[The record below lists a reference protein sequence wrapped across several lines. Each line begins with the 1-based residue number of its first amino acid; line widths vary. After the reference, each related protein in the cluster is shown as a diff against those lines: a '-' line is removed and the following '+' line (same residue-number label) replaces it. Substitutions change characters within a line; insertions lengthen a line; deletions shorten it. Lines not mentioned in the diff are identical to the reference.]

1 LGWEELTMSIQ
12 TKSINSALVYY
23 DDRYTNRLIDAVGA
37 NVVKWELPV
46 GVPKDDTT
54 DDPSGLVNTETGT
67 NTVLSS
73 TTAGDRLTVTTGA
86 TEYNG
91 VNLQVHGS
99 AFKLESGKPC
109 YFGARIAV
117 QNGSKGDYLIGL
129 CEVDTTLLATAT
141 AHALSVTDDGVF
153 FYQLNDETSFAF
165 VNELGG
171 TEGEIATGIT
181 TGNSTY
187 HDLEFYYDG
196 AVLYAY
202 ANGSEIGSVASGIA
216 DQALTPSINVRTGDD
231 GAEIL
236 YVQWM
241 RAIQIR

>member
-1 LGWEELTMSIQ
+1 MAVQ
-12 TKSINSALVYY
+12 TKSVNNALVYY
-23 DDRYTNRLIDAVGA
+23 DDRYDNRWLDAVGA

-46 GVPKDDTT
+46 GPPQDDTT
-54 DDPSGLVNTETGT
+54 DDPTFMVNTEGGT
-67 NTVLSS
+67 NTVLGS
-73 TTAGDRLTVTTGA
+73 TTAGDRLIITTGG

-99 AFKLESGKPC
+99 AFKIESGKPL

-117 QNGSKGDYLIGL
+117 QNGAGKGDYLIGL
-129 CEVDTTLLATAT
+129 CEADTTLLATSSS
-141 AHALSVTDDGVF
+141 HALAVTDDGVYF
-153 FYQLNDETSFAF
+153 HQLQAATTFTF

-171 TEGEIATGIT
+171 TEGSIATGIV

-196 AVLYAY
+196 SVLYVY
-202 ANGSEIGSVASGIA
+202 ADAAEIGSVATGLA
-216 DQALTPSINVRTGDD
+216 DQALTPSINVRAGDD
-231 GAEIL
+231 GAEVM